1 MTTVSEAVTAIWTI
15 VGSFLTYVF
24 DFTNNPALAT
34 IALLPII
41 AAGVALVSKLIH
53 HKHKV

>member
-1 MTTVSEAVTAIWTI
+1 MTSVSEAVTAIWTI

-24 DFTNNPALAT
+24 DFANNPALAT

-41 AAGVALVSKLIH
+41 AAGVALVAKLIH

>member
-1 MTTVSEAVTAIWTI
+1 MTNVSEAVSGIWTI

-34 IALLPII
+34 IAILPII
-41 AAGVALVSKLIH
+41 AAGIALVAKLIH
-53 HKHKV
+53 HKYKV

>member
-1 MTTVSEAVTAIWTI
+1 MASVSEAVTALWTI

-41 AAGVALVSKLIH
+41 AAGVALVAKLVH

>member
-1 MTTVSEAVTAIWTI
+1 MENVSSAVASIWTI

-34 IALLPII
+34 IALLPIV
-41 AAGVALVSKLIH
+41 AAGIGLVAKLIH

>member
-1 MTTVSEAVTAIWTI
+1 MTTVSEAVTGLWTI

-24 DFTNNPALAT
+24 DFANNPALAT

-41 AAGVALVSKLIH
+41 AAGIALVAKLIH

>member
-1 MTTVSEAVTAIWTI
+1 MASVSEAVTALWTI

-24 DFTNNPALAT
+24 DFANNPALAT
-34 IALLPII
+34 IAILPIV
-41 AAGVALVSKLIH
+41 AVGVALVAKLIH

>member
-1 MTTVSEAVTAIWTI
+1 MEGVSGAVSSLWTI

-24 DFTNNPALAT
+24 DFANNPALAT
-34 IALLPII
+34 IALLPI
-41 AAGVALVSKLIH
+41 VAVGISLVAKLIH

>member
-1 MTTVSEAVTAIWTI
+1 MENVSSAVASLWTI
-15 VGSFLTYVF
+15 VGSFLSYVF

-34 IALLPII
+34 VALLPI
-41 AAGVALVSKLIH
+41 VAVGISLVAKLIH

>member
-1 MTTVSEAVTAIWTI
+1 MENVSTAVSSIWTI

-34 IALLPII
+34 IALLPI
-41 AAGVALVSKLIH
+41 VAVGISLVAKLIH

>member
-1 MTTVSEAVTAIWTI
+1 MTSVSEAVTALWTI

-24 DFTNNPALAT
+24 DFANNPALAT
-34 IALLPII
+34 IALLPIV
-41 AAGVALVSKLIH
+41 AAGIALVAKLIH

>member
-1 MTTVSEAVTAIWTI
+1 MTSVSEAVTAIWTI

-53 HKHKV
+53 HKHNV